1 MMLGAI
7 NPINLDAMKARITA
21 VQSSPQALQ
30 TFATA
35 TGQSYN
41 PNIRAAATASNV
53 QPSGDDMMTMIKKYA
68 PYLIGA
74 AIIYY
79 LILQNKK

>member
-7 NPINLDAMKARITA
+7 SPI
-21 VQSSPQALQ
+21 Q
-30 TFATA
+30 TF
-35 TGQSYN
+35 GQETITTYNNQSVVSPSQN
-41 PNIRAAATASNV
+41 PNQAIVDKPNFVPAANDT
-53 QPSGDDMMTMIKKYA
+53 MTMIKKYA

-74 AIIYY
+74 AIVYY